1 MASVFTLACS
11 VPAPVRA
18 SSGSSRT
25 PDPYGKKSGSST
37 WWSPLFGWS
46 SSPDYLNGNS
56 STGSTSDD
64 MPDKESG
71 LSGSDQEPGRP
82 RSRFA
87 LGSFTEEKAKQLRR
101 KTLEGSTFH
110 DMMYHSAIASRL
122 ASDGSGLPEKLT
134 GPPAVEPK
142 DPGLRSEG
150 AEPNL
155 QSYLTLLWL
164 PSKLIFCFVLVWR
177 RTRT

>member
-1 MASVFTLACS
+1 MASVLTFACS

-18 SSGSSRT
+18 SYGSPRT
-25 PDPYGKKSGSST
+25 PDPYGKKSSSST

-56 STGSTSDD
+56 SA
-64 MPDKESG
+64 
-71 LSGSDQEPGRP
+71 DQEPGRP

-122 ASDGSGLPEKLT
+122 ALDGSGRQEK
-134 GPPAVEPK
+134 
-142 DPGLRSEG
+142 
-150 AEPNL
+150 
-155 QSYLTLLWL
+155 
-164 PSKLIFCFVLVWR
+164 
-177 RTRT
+177 